1 MHADVKT
8 FLSETQIDMVP
19 KILVLDLETTGL
31 KVEDG
36 DVILEVGMV
45 AFNAGFW
52 PVAEFQCLVNGDAER
67 VRWGIVK
74 WNADDGDEGARIVT
88 EMHDKSGLAK
98 SIEAGEGISVGEA
111 QQSMIEW
118 ANDVG
123 AAGLPITGSNAKFDR
138 KFLDCY
144 MPEFSEHTMH
154 YRSLDV
160 SSIKEFFRAYFPQDY
175 AKARGALAPNSKHR
189 SIDDCY
195 DTRNELKEY
204 YLLLAR
210 LGLA

>member
-1 MHADVKT
+1 MHKDVKT
-8 FLSETQIDMVP
+8 VFNADHGDVTP

-45 AFNAGFW
+45 AYNARFW
-52 PVAEFQCLVNGDAER
+52 PVAEFQCLINGPSERTRWDQVQWLAE
-67 VRWGIVK
+67 
-74 WNADDGDEGARIVT
+74 DGDEGARIVT
-88 EMHDKSGLAK
+88 EMHARSGLAK
-98 SIEAGEGISVGEA
+98 AIEAGKGISVGEA

-138 KFLDCY
+138 KFLDRY

-160 SSIKEFFRAYFPQDY
+160 SSIKEFLRAYFPDAY
-175 AKARGALAPNSKHR
+175 EKARGELTPNASHR
-189 SIDDCY
+189 SIEDCY
-195 DTRNELKEY
+195 DTRNELRAY
-204 YLLLAR
+204 HDLLEIH
-210 LGLA
+210 GLT